1 MAIDDNTSYALT
13 GAQVK
18 DLAAKIKAKAD
29 TTDLPSVMTGA
40 TTQVAGTSGLVPA
53 PTTSDVD
60 KYLKGDGTWAT
71 VSGGS
76 QDAVTLYCYWGDSSY
91 TFTPYYDAA
100 KTQAVSY
107 FDFVQLVRTKL
118 VTLMWDD
125 HDGFNYTQTIIATFV
140 DSSDPTDPQNPP
152 NSINFIAAQSGYPV
166 GEGNLFEYTWNSEDI
181 RFSSVGNP
189 MIPKQNVWYAASSS
203 SAATSSK
210 TASIAN
216 GQGGF
221 SLKEGV
227 TVFVKFS
234 NQNTSSGT
242 LYLNVGGTGNK
253 QVYVTG
259 TYSDGSYLWN
269 ANDVV
274 GFVYDGTYWR
284 MLGGGKAT
292 TSSYGKVKLAT
303 SYTSSGSDTVP
314 TSSHLYSVY
323 SMLSGKQNQLTAGT
337 GITID
342 QNNVISATG
351 GSYTYSGSV
360 DTINNSFTTTLS
372 DGTTTQ
378 DVTLNAGTGITF
390 SSSSSGPSIVGPT
403 PANTSTDAT
412 QISGL
417 TFTPGAAGTGYFY
430 VLRVG
435 KSSSMSGDVYSARLY
450 KSNQSF
456 NFTSQAEVEAAIW
469 PNGQQIDVN
478 PNNSGAMSGF
488 FDSSFQSIEYV
499 SGRSTA
505 AEAIAAVYT
514 AEATFGGTV
523 TFDSK
528 HVYVDAYVYVMGQGA
543 NTLTISA
550 TSNVVQTTGQSTTDV
565 MSQKAVTDII
575 GNVETILQTL
585 NSGTGAQ

>member
-18 DLAAKIKAKAD
+18 DLTTKIKAKAD

-40 TTQVAGTSGLVPA
+40 TSQAAGTSGLVPA

-152 NSINFIAAQSGYPV
+152 SSINFIAAQSGYPV
-166 GEGNLFEYTWNSEDI
+166 GEGNLFEYTWNSEDS

-189 MIPKQNVWYAASSS
+189 MIPKQNVWYATSSS
-203 SAATSSK
+203 SGATSSK
-210 TASIAN
+210 TATTTS
-216 GQGGF
+216 
-221 SLKEGV
+221 SV
-227 TVFVKFS
+227 TQSAFALNVGAVVFVKFN
-234 NQNTSSGT
+234 NQTTATGN
-242 LYLNVGGTGNK
+242 LWLNVDSTGNK

-259 TYSDGSYLWN
+259 TYTDGSYLWN

-342 QNNVISATG
+342 QNNVISAAG

-378 DVTLNAGTGITF
+378 SATLNAGTGITF
-390 SSSSSGPSIVGPT
+390 SSTTTTDIVGPT
-403 PANTSTDAT
+403 PANSGT
-412 QISGL
+412 ISSQLTGL
-417 TFTPGAAGTGYFY
+417 TFTPGAAGEGHFY
-430 VLRVG
+430 ILRV
-435 KSSSMSGDVYSARLY
+435 SQSGGMTGLLYQATLYESRTTYSFTT
-450 KSNQSF
+450 QS
-456 NFTSQAEVEAAIW
+456 EVEQAIL
-469 PNGQQIDVN
+469 PNGMIDVDPSHANNMTYTFDSYFQQIE
-478 PNNSGAMSGF
+478 
-488 FDSSFQSIEYV
+488 QSQYE
-499 SGRSTA
+499 STPEA
-505 AEAIAAVYT
+505 AIAAVYT
-514 AEATFGGTV
+514 AAATFGGTV
-523 TFDSK
+523 TFQSSGSGYVYADS
-528 HVYVDAYVYVMGQGA
+528 YVYVITAGSSTFTVST
-543 NTLTISA
+543 NLYT
-550 TSNVVQTTGQSTTDV
+550 TTGQNTDGSV
-565 MSQKAVTDII
+565 TQKLFTDTV
-575 GNVETILQTL
+575 GNIETILQTL
-585 NSGTGAQ
+585 NTGTGV

>member
-1 MAIDDNTSYALT
+1 MAIDDNTSYELT

-18 DLAAKIKAKAD
+18 DLASKINAKAN

-40 TTQVAGTSGLVPA
+40 TAQADGTSGLVPA

-60 KYLKGDGTWAT
+60 KYLKGDGTWEA
-71 VSGGS
+71 VSSGS
-76 QDAVTLYCYWGDSSY
+76 SDAITLYCYYNNSTDEI
-91 TFTPYYDAA
+91 TPYYDAA
-100 KTQAVSY
+100 HTQVVSWSDFVRLVDSKTVMMTWNDYENLPLTHVIISSWYDRNDGGDSDFYFRLVDDYGVWQLIWNSADSY
-107 FDFVQLVRTKL
+107 F
-118 VTLMWDD
+118 
-125 HDGFNYTQTIIATFV
+125 TF
-140 DSSDPTDPQNPP
+140 S
-152 NSINFIAAQSGYPV
+152 
-166 GEGNLFEYTWNSEDI
+166 
-181 RFSSVGNP
+181 GNP
-189 MIPKQNVWYAASSS
+189 VIGKTEGTRCFYATSSS
-203 SAATSSK
+203 GASTSSK

-216 GQGGF
+216 GQGVF

-234 NQNTSSGT
+234 YQNTSSGT
-242 LYLNVGGTGNK
+242 LYLNVGGTGLK
-253 QVYVTG
+253 QVYVAGYNT
-259 TYSDGSYLWN
+259 DGSYLWN
-269 ANDVV
+269 DNDIV
-274 GFVYDGTYWR
+274 GFVYDGTFWR
-284 MLGGGKAT
+284 MLDGGKAT
-292 TSSYGKVKLAT
+292 TSSCGKVKLAT
-303 SYTSSGSDTVP
+303 SYTSSSSATVP
-314 TSSHLYSVY
+314 TSAHLYSVY
-323 SMLSGKQNQLTAGT
+323 NIANNKQDQLYAGQ
-337 GITID
+337 GISINGNT
-342 QNNVISATG
+342 ISATG

-372 DGTTTQ
+372 DGTTNQ

-435 KSSSMSGDVYSARLY
+435 KSSTMSGDVYSARLY

-478 PNNSGAMSGF
+478 PNNSGTMSGF
-488 FDSSFQSIEYV
+488 FDSSFQTYEYV

-505 AEAIAAVYT
+505 AEAIAAVHT

-523 TFDSK
+523 TFDSQ

-543 NTLTISA
+543 STLTISA

-585 NSGTGAQ
+585 NSGNGAQ

>member
-1 MAIDDNTSYALT
+1 MAIDDNTSYELT

-18 DLAAKIKAKAD
+18 DLASKINAKAN

-40 TTQVAGTSGLVPA
+40 TSQAAGTSGLVPA

-60 KYLKGDGTWAT
+60 KYLKGDGTWTAVSSSTTAT
-71 VSGGS
+71 AVVLHSVYDS
-76 QDAVTLYCYWGDSSY
+76 ANETHTLYHDSAHTEAVTYSELAQLLSNDSVIIHYDDYENLPHYLTVVSSFLDGTNETDFYAFDSVSVYLYRFSWQDGDSYLSW
-91 TFTPYYDAA
+91 
-100 KTQAVSY
+100 
-107 FDFVQLVRTKL
+107 VQTDNVRG
-118 VTLMWDD
+118 
-125 HDGFNYTQTIIATFV
+125 H
-140 DSSDPTDPQNPP
+140 
-152 NSINFIAAQSGYPV
+152 
-166 GEGNLFEYTWNSEDI
+166 
-181 RFSSVGNP
+181 
-189 MIPKQNVWYAASSS
+189 NVWYGTCSS
-203 SAATSSK
+203 SASSTTKSVSISYSGSTGGDFALK
-210 TASIAN
+210 TGTTI
-216 GQGGF
+216 
-221 SLKEGV
+221 
-227 TVFVKFS
+227 FVKFS
-234 NQNTSSGT
+234 NNNTAANFT
-242 LYLNVGGTGNK
+242 LDVNSTGSKGVFKNGGSLYAGGDYMWK
-253 QVYVTG
+253 G
-259 TYSDGSYLWN
+259 G
-269 ANDVV
+269 DVV
-274 GFVYDGTYWR
+274 GFTYDGSYWCMIDSDR
-284 MLGGGKAT
+284 A
-292 TSSYGKVKLAT
+292 SSIYWGKVKLAA
-303 SYTSSGSDTVP
+303 SYTSSSSDTVP

-323 SMLSGKQNQLTAGT
+323 NIANNKQDQLIAGQGISISGNT
-337 GITID
+337 
-342 QNNVISATG
+342 ISATG

-412 QISGL
+412 QISSL

-478 PNNSGAMSGF
+478 PNNSGTMSGF
-488 FDSSFQSIEYV
+488 FDSSFQTYEYV
-499 SGRSTA
+499 SGKSTA

-523 TFDSK
+523 TFDSQ

-543 NTLTISA
+543 STLTISA